1 MNEKGKMSGNMKS
14 KLFITILI
22 LSFFLGSC
30 GQLNLKEAPI
40 SVVDG
45 LDKEV
50 LLDAPAGT
58 IVSLSPPI
66 TEMLFAIGAGMQ
78 VVARD
83 SFSNYPAEALELP
96 DIGGGFSEYD
106 LETIIAL
113 DPDLVIAG
121 SIQTPELVQSL
132 EELGLTVFYLA
143 NPVDLEGMLDA
154 IRALGKISGH
164 NSEAENLTA
173 ALIGRIQAVDDA
185 LADASP
191 VSVFYELDATDPAK
205 PYTPG
210 PDSFYSHLIGRAGG
224 ANIGDQLDTEWAQA
238 GLEFILVNDPQY
250 ILLGDAMWG
259 TTPESVAARP
269 GWDALAAVQKGRVLP
284 FDDNLLARIGPRQ
297 VDGLETLARILH
309 PEAFE

>member
-1 MNEKGKMSGNMKS
+1 MKN
-14 KLFITILI
+14 KLIILI
-22 LSFFLGSC
+22 LVISIFLGNC

-40 SVVDG
+40 TVVDG

-50 LLDAPAGT
+50 QLDAPAGT

-83 SFSNYPAEALELP
+83 SFSDYPAEALELP

-164 NSEAENLTA
+164 DSEAEDLTA
-173 ALIGRIQAVDDA
+173 ALSARIQAVDEA
-185 LADASP
+185 LAGASP

-210 PDSFYSHLIGRAGG
+210 PGSFYSRLISRAGG
-224 ANIGDQLDTEWAQA
+224 ANIGDQLETEWAQA
-238 GLEFILVNDPQY
+238 GLEFILVNDPQF

-269 GWDALAAVQKGRVLP
+269 GWSALTAVKEGRVLP

-297 VDGLETLARILH
+297 VEGLEALARILH
-309 PEAFE
+309 PEVFE

>member
-1 MNEKGKMSGNMKS
+1 MKI
-14 KLFITILI
+14 KV
-22 LSFFLGSC
+22 LSIFLVLSIVLTGC
-30 GQLNLKEAPI
+30 GLTALKEPPI
-40 SVVDG
+40 SVGDG
-45 LDKEV
+45 LDRQIQ
-50 LLDAPAGT
+50 LDAPAAR
-58 IVSLSPPI
+58 IISLSPPI
-66 TEMLFAIGAGMQ
+66 TEMLFAIGAGAQ

-83 SFSNYPAEALELP
+83 SFSDYPAEALDLP

-154 IRALGKISGH
+154 IRTLGKISAH
-164 NSEAENLTA
+164 NSEAEDLIAKLA
-173 ALIGRIQAVDDA
+173 ARIQAVDEA
-185 LADASP
+185 LENITP
-191 VSVFYELDATDPAK
+191 VTIFYELDATDPAK

-210 PDSFYSHLIGRAGG
+210 PGSFYSHLIGRAGG
-224 ANIGDQLDTEWAQA
+224 ENIGDQLDTEWAQA
-238 GLEFILVNDPQY
+238 GLEFILVNDPKF

-269 GWDALAAVQKGRVLP
+269 GWEALTAVREGRVLP

-297 VDGLETLARILH
+297 VEGLEALAKIFH
-309 PEAFE
+309 PEVFE

>member
-1 MNEKGKMSGNMKS
+1 
-14 KLFITILI
+14 
-22 LSFFLGSC
+22 
-30 GQLNLKEAPI
+30 
-40 SVVDG
+40 VDG

-50 LLDAPAGT
+50 QLDAPAGT

-66 TEMLFAIGAGMQ
+66 TEMLFAIGAGLQ

-83 SFSNYPAEALELP
+83 SFSDYPAEALELP

-143 NPVDLEGMLDA
+143 NPIDLEGMLDA

-164 NSEAENLTA
+164 NSEAGDLTN
-173 ALIGRIQAVDDA
+173 ALSARIQAVDEA
-185 LADASP
+185 LADVNP

-210 PDSFYSHLIGRAGG
+210 PGSFYSRLISRAGG
-224 ANIGDQLDTEWAQA
+224 TNIGDQLDTEWAQA
-238 GLEFILVNDPQY
+238 GLEFILVNDPQF

-269 GWDALAAVQKGRVLP
+269 GWSALTAVQEGRVLP

-297 VDGLETLARILH
+297 VEGLEALARILH
-309 PEAFE
+309 PDAFE

>member
-1 MNEKGKMSGNMKS
+1 MS
-14 KLFITILI
+14 I
-22 LSFFLGSC
+22 FLGSC
-30 GQLNLKEAPI
+30 GQINLKEAPI

-50 LLDAPAGT
+50 QLDAPAGT

-66 TEMLFAIGAGMQ
+66 TEMLFAIGAGLQ

-83 SFSNYPAEALELP
+83 SFSDYPAEALELT

-106 LETIIAL
+106 LETIVAL
-113 DPDLVIAG
+113 DPELVIAG

-154 IRALGKISGH
+154 IRVLGKISGH
-164 NSEAENLTA
+164 NSEAEELTSALA
-173 ALIGRIQAVDDA
+173 ARIQAVDEA
-185 LADASP
+185 LVDASS
-191 VSVFYELDATDPAK
+191 VSVFYELDATDPSK

-210 PDSFYSHLIGRAGG
+210 PGSFYSHLIARAGG
-224 ANIGDQLDTEWAQA
+224 MNIGDMLDTEWAQA
-238 GLEFILVNDPQY
+238 GLEFILVSDPQF

-259 TTPESVAARP
+259 TTPESVAKRP
-269 GWDALAAVQKGRVLP
+269 GWESLTAVREGRVLP

-297 VDGLETLARILH
+297 VEGLEALAKILH
-309 PEAFE
+309 PEVFE

>member
-1 MNEKGKMSGNMKS
+1 MKI
-14 KLFITILI
+14 KV
-22 LSFFLGSC
+22 LSIFLVLSIVLTGC
-30 GQLNLKEAPI
+30 GLTALKEPPI
-40 SVVDG
+40 SVGDG
-45 LDKEV
+45 LDRQIQ
-50 LLDAPAGT
+50 LDAPAAR
-58 IVSLSPPI
+58 IISLSPPI
-66 TEMLFAIGAGMQ
+66 TEMLFAIGAGAQ

-83 SFSNYPAEALELP
+83 SFSDYPAEALDLP

-154 IRALGKISGH
+154 IRTLGKISAH
-164 NSEAENLTA
+164 NSEAEDLIAKLA
-173 ALIGRIQAVDDA
+173 ARKKAVDEA
-185 LADASP
+185 LENITP
-191 VSVFYELDATDPAK
+191 VTIFYELDATDPAK

-210 PDSFYSHLIGRAGG
+210 PGSFYSHLIGRAGG
-224 ANIGDQLDTEWAQA
+224 ENIGDQLDTEWAQA
-238 GLEFILVNDPQY
+238 GLEFILVNDPKF

-269 GWDALAAVQKGRVLP
+269 GWEALTAVREGRVLP

-297 VDGLETLARILH
+297 VEGLEALAKIFH
-309 PEAFE
+309 PEVFE